1 MNAAAKNSP
10 RAGALPVSLAF
21 AEAFVADT
29 EPSRLARRKAAALDQ
44 SSISGGVAATLT
56 LLTKTLAAKAV
67 VEIGTG
73 TGVSGLALFAGMVA
87 DGVLTSIDTESENQ
101 AAAREA
107 FSEAGVPSRRI
118 RLIAGQALV
127 VLPKLSDAAYDLV
140 FINGDPLE
148 YVEYVS
154 QAERLLRPGGLLVLH
169 HALWEGKVADEQNSD
184 DEPLIVR
191 EALAAVQ
198 DSGLFTAALLP
209 LGDGLLVAVRD

>member
-10 RAGALPVSLAF
+10 RTGSLPASLAY
-21 AEAFVADT
+21 AEAFVAES
-29 EPSRLARRKAAALDQ
+29 EPSRVARRKASGLGLA
-44 SSISGGVAATLT
+44 SISGGVAAALT
-56 LLTKTLAAKAV
+56 LLTKTLSAKAV

-87 DGVLTSIDTESENQ
+87 DGVLTSIDSESENQ

-107 FSEAGVPSRRI
+107 FSEAAVPSRRI
-118 RLIAGQALV
+118 RLIAGQALN
-127 VLPKLSDAAYDLV
+127 VLPKLSDGAYDVV
-140 FINGDPLE
+140 FVNGDPLE
-148 YVEYVS
+148 YVEYVA
-154 QAERLLRPGGLLVLH
+154 QAERLLRPGGLLLLH

-191 EALAAVQ
+191 EALEAVQ

-209 LGDGLLVAVRD
+209 VGDGLLVAVRD

>member
-29 EPSRLARRKAAALDQ
+29 EPSRLARHKAAALDQ

-56 LLTKTLAAKAV
+56 LLAKTLAAKAV

-127 VLPKLSDAAYDLV
+127 VLPKLSDGAYDLV

-209 LGDGLLVAVRD
+209 LGDGLLLAVRD

>member
-169 HALWEGKVADEQNSD
+169 HALWEGKVADEQN
-184 DEPLIVR
+184 IGR
-191 EALAAVQ
+191 RGRMIKNIA
-198 DSGLFTAALLP
+198 
-209 LGDGLLVAVRD
+209 RDRFHHSSIGGRVERQRA

>member
-1 MNAAAKNSP
+1 MNAASKNSP